1 MIFGNINNLSE
12 FPFLE
17 EQVKECFEYAKTHDL
32 ASYEKGSHEI
42 DGDRLFVNIVEYTTT
57 TPEERFWEAHKA
69 YLDIHILVKGEET
82 IDINFIENM
91 KLGEYKEADDFL
103 PMEGDMQASVI
114 LKPGDFLICYPEDAH
129 RTGVIATKVS
139 DLKKGIFKVKI

>member
-1 MIFGNINNLSE
+1 MN
-12 FPFLE
+12 
-17 EQVKECFEYAKTHDL
+17 VA
-32 ASYEKGSHEI
+32 
-42 DGDRLFVNIVEYTTT
+42 EYTTVKR
-57 TPEERFWEAHKA
+57 EERFWEAHKA

-103 PMEGDMQASVI
+103 PMEGDMQASI
-114 LKPGDFLICYPEDAH
+114 TLKPGDFLICYPEDAH

>member
-1 MIFGNINNLSE
+1 MIFGNINQEKTYE
-12 FPFLE
+12 FLPENVKACFKY
-17 EQVKECFEYAKTHDL
+17 VKEYDF
-32 ASYEKGSHEI
+32 
-42 DGDRLFVNIVEYTTT
+42 NILVAEYTTVKR
-57 TPEERFWEAHKA
+57 EERFWEAHKA

-103 PMEGDMQASVI
+103 PMEGDMQASI
-114 LKPGDFLICYPEDAH
+114 TLKPGDFLICYPEDAH

>member
-1 MIFGNINNLSE
+1 
-12 FPFLE
+12 
-17 EQVKECFEYAKTHDL
+17 
-32 ASYEKGSHEI
+32 
-42 DGDRLFVNIVEYTTT
+42 
-57 TPEERFWEAHKA
+57 
-69 YLDIHILVKGEET
+69 
-82 IDINFIENM
+82 M